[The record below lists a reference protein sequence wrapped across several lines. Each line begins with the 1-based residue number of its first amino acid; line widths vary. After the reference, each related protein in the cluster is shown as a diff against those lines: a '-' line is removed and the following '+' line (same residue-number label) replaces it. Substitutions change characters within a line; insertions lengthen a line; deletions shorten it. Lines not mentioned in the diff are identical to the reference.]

1 MKNIILVIL
10 AILFIIIILFHFM
23 NVQLDHFECNQNES
37 SGNDAI
43 SNLFYK
49 NPVSGQTIE
58 MIRNIINNRGN
69 LTDDSLVQS
78 LINLGVSNSGLS
90 SILNDK
96 TSYPTSKD
104 KLNVF
109 KCAFAK
115 VIKGEFDTGLLIHYP
130 LDKTK
135 SGSNIVE
142 NESINVKFNQ
152 ADKKYNA
159 TVNFEGNSGIPVF
172 DSNDIRGQGS
182 ASMRFHGSSE
192 RDGSFISIDTLPN
205 FWDNPITP
213 KKFMGLSIA
222 VWVKATSTNRHW
234 SRIFDFALGQFYNN
248 NIFATVTNTHDQRNG
263 DVAFMALNGSAAEP
277 DVNSGITY
285 IDGGVLDNIWRHYV
299 FTISPSND
307 SGNINYKIFV
317 NGELTK
323 SNYYND
329 MSADNTGVKS
339 WSVGGPDPKN
349 SKAPSP
355 VKRTNNFIGK
365 SNFPWDNFFD
375 GWMADFRLYTIELS
389 TDTVKR
395 LYTYV
400 NPVVS
405 TSAMFSPAILASMNG
420 SVATPSYPGQ
430 PGQPAAPPPKVN
442 FLLFAVKEYITT
454 DGRGIVTWNDY
465 GGFRNNAV
473 ASGVEVKFC
482 PITNKITVPSGSYMD
497 IMVNPQCSY
506 AAPVTFFVVAN
517 VKSFYPPKA
526 TSDFWCNHLFSS
538 NDNDGLFI
546 GFTGNHIV
554 VGIHNRAQIVKD
566 LNMAGVNGNGINIY
580 TVQLDGNAM
589 AKVWINGNLVVNDK
603 MLNGAINQNKRIRLG
618 CSFEPF
624 QYSSTDD
631 IDYHQLVHCSG
642 VLSEDYI
649 RFQEAWIATTWG
661 LKSKIN
667 SNNPYLNYRFQN

>member
-23 NVQLDHFECNQNES
+23 NVQLEHFECNQNET

-43 SNLFYK
+43 SNLFYR

-58 MIRNIINNRGN
+58 MIQQIVNNRGN
-69 LTDDSLVQS
+69 LTDDSLVQA
-78 LINLGVSNSGLS
+78 LINLGVSNSGLN

-115 VIKGEFDTGLLIHYP
+115 VVKGEFDTGLLIHYP

-135 SGSNIVE
+135 SNSNIVE

-152 ADKKYNA
+152 EDKKYNA
-159 TVNFEGNSGIPVF
+159 TLKFEGNSGIPVF
-172 DSNDIRGQGS
+172 DYNDIRGPGS
-182 ASMRFHGSSE
+182 ASMRFHGSSTT
-192 RDGSFISIDTLPN
+192 DGSFISIDKLPN
-205 FWDNPITP
+205 FWDNQVTP

-222 VWVKATSTNRHW
+222 VWVKALPSNRHW

-263 DVAFMALNGSAAEP
+263 DVAFISMNGSSNDP
-277 DVNSGITY
+277 DVISGITY
-285 IDGGVLDNIWRHYV
+285 TDGGVLDSVWRHYV
-299 FTISPSND
+299 FTISPTND
-307 SGNINYKIFV
+307 NGNINYKIFI

-323 SNYYND
+323 SNYFND
-329 MSADNTGVKS
+329 TAADNTGVKS
-339 WSVGGPDPKN
+339 WTIGGPDPKN

-355 VKRTNNFIGK
+355 VVRTNNFIGK
-365 SNFPWDNFFD
+365 SNFPWDKFFD

-405 TSAMFSPAILASMNG
+405 ASAMFSPTTLAAMNG
-420 SVATPSYPGQ
+420 SVAIPSYPGQ
-430 PGQPAAPPPKVN
+430 PGTPAAPSPKLN
-442 FLLFAVKEYITT
+442 ISMFADKNAITT
-454 DGRGIVTWNDY
+454 DARGIVTWND
-465 GGFRNNAV
+465 GSGFRNNAV
-473 ASGVEVKFC
+473 ASDVAVKFC
-482 PITNKITVPSGSYMD
+482 PISNKITVPSGSYMD
-497 IMVNPQCSY
+497 IMINPQCTY
-506 AAPVTFFVVAN
+506 AAPVTIMVVAD

-526 TSDFWCNHLFSS
+526 TSDFWANHVFSS
-538 NDNDGLFI
+538 NDNDGLWF
-546 GFTGNHIV
+546 GFTGNHVV
-554 VGIHNRAQIVKD
+554 VGIHNRAQIVKN
-566 LNMAGVNGNGINIY
+566 LAMSGVNGNGVNIY
-580 TVQLDGNAM
+580 ILQLDGNAM
-589 AKVWINGNLVVNDK
+589 AKFWINGNLVVNEK

-624 QYSSTDD
+624 QYSSTDN

-642 VLSEDYI
+642 IFTEDYL
-649 RFQEAWIATTWG
+649 RFQEAWMATAWG
-661 LKSKIN
+661 IKSKMN
-667 SNNPYLNYRFQN
+667 TSNPYLNYRFQN